1 MIALFFTVDDDGDD
15 PDDDDQ
21 DPDDDDH
28 DTDDDDHDLDDD
40 AVVTQSWGEGRTI
53 QPASAQWSHRQFT
66 AAAIFTTG
74 SLGSLKKEYLQG
86 EFPPKNIC

>member
-1 MIALFFTVDDDGDD
+1 MAIHNLSPKIIILCPLILQDDVDHDPDDDDDD
-15 PDDDDQ
+15 PDDDD
-21 DPDDDDH
+21 
-28 DTDDDDHDLDDD
+28 
-40 AVVTQSWGEGRTI
+40 VVTQSWGEGRTI

-74 SLGSLKKEYLQG
+74 SLGSLKKKEYLQG